1 VEENWSVV
9 HLVFEHCKTLE
20 MVEVYLAEKFKL
32 IALSFKEQL
41 TIWSN
46 VAGSFV
52 LVLLVEDFFGRLLV
66 AVVVTAK
73 ARSHPEVVYQKRML
87 VNVLEHTE
95 LALIQ

>member
-1 VEENWSVV
+1 MEENWSVV

-41 TIWSN
+41 PIWSN